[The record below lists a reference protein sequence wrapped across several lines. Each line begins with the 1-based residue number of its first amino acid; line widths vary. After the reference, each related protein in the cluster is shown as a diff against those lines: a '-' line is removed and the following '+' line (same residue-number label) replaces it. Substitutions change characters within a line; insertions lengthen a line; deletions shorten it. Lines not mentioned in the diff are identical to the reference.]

1 MIQGRKLLEQG
12 LSQLNIQFTD
22 KQIEQFMK
30 YYDLLIEKN
39 KVMNLTAI
47 TDLNEVMTKH
57 FLDSVLI
64 SNVLNMSDFYTL
76 VDVGT
81 GAGFPGIPI
90 KILFPHLKV
99 TLI

>member
-1 MIQGRKLLEQG
+1 MINR
-12 LSQLNIQFTD
+12 LNNL
-22 KQIEQFMK
+22 KK

-64 SNVLNMSDFYTL
+64 SNVLDMSDFYTL

-81 GAGFPGIPI
+81 GAGFQESLL
-90 KILFPHLKV
+90 KILF
-99 TLI
+99 LI

>member
-64 SNVLNMSDFYTL
+64 SNVFASFAFL
-76 VDVGT
+76 
-81 GAGFPGIPI
+81 PP
-90 KILFPHLKV
+90 K
-99 TLI
+99 

>member
-1 MIQGRKLLEQG
+1 MIQGRKLLAQG
-12 LSQLNIQFTD
+12 LIQLNIQFTD

-39 KVMNLTAI
+39 KVMNLTTI

-64 SNVLNMSDFYTL
+64 SNVLDMSDFYTL

-81 GAGFPGIPI
+81 GAGLPGIPI
-90 KILFPHLKV
+90 ISSFKSYIN
-99 TLI
+99 

>member
-39 KVMNLTAI
+39 K
-47 TDLNEVMTKH
+47 
-57 FLDSVLI
+57 F
-64 SNVLNMSDFYTL
+64 
-76 VDVGT
+76 
-81 GAGFPGIPI
+81 
-90 KILFPHLKV
+90 KV
-99 TLI
+99 

>member
-64 SNVLNMSDFYTL
+64 LNVLDMSDFYTL
-76 VDVGT
+76 VD
-81 GAGFPGIPI
+81 
-90 KILFPHLKV
+90 LS
-99 TLI
+99 LIHI